1 MCSNGRVFKCRAC
14 DKWYASQD
22 SLAYHLRLDCPVL
35 NARGSGTVK
44 GHGRGHER
52 SGQGAHG
59 VSESGAGDR
68 TRDVAPSGEGGAATS
83 VGIFFAHETPHH
95 AARRAVPPLDVMASH
110 AGGVDDW
117 WSQMTAVVS
126 PFVPLS
132 APSNPPPSAC
142 KVLHRKSSEYLQPC
156 TLRQELSRASA
167 QLVRRNLTQ
176 DCHEQGASLLPGR
189 AMIEDLMPGGPA
201 DRADLRPGDVV
212 ISVDGQN
219 ATAENVNRLLK
230 GQDRVGSVVVVSIE
244 RNRRVVEVE
253 LVRVA
258 ASHLQRAHDVLQC
271 IDRLSQNFVA
281 QDVCKTSPYNSALN
295 TPNIPTG
302 STVPSNTSVS
312 VAGGA
317 RDLARNVFVCGFE
330 SQRTALLGALRTLVI
345 EHLRLQQIEQSCLAD
360 MLAQTQTEIID
371 VLNALAA
378 ALRLVPPK
386 VLDLSSEC
394 QGLRQSLLQVETSLL
409 ECKQARAEEDR
420 RVTSLIVEKES
431 ELQVR
436 VYICTCTYLYVSCLC
451 ARAFTKGDQA
461 MFSQQCHS
469 KLAAAQQELA
479 TAQDQ
484 HVQQF
489 DECQGLRQSLLQVE
503 TSLLECKQ
511 ARAEED
517 RRVTSLIVE
526 KESELQVRVYICTCT
541 YLYVSCLC
549 ARAFTKGDQ
558 AMFSQQ
564 CHSKLAAAQ
573 QELATAQD
581 QHAQQLDELK
591 YRHKQ
596 QFDELRHQFDEL
608 RRDRCTSCIYKS
620 VGVCAM

>member
-1 MCSNGRVFKCRAC
+1 
-14 DKWYASQD
+14 
-22 SLAYHLRLDCPVL
+22 
-35 NARGSGTVK
+35 
-44 GHGRGHER
+44 
-52 SGQGAHG
+52 
-59 VSESGAGDR
+59 
-68 TRDVAPSGEGGAATS
+68 
-83 VGIFFAHETPHH
+83 
-95 AARRAVPPLDVMASH
+95 
-110 AGGVDDW
+110 
-117 WSQMTAVVS
+117 
-126 PFVPLS
+126 
-132 APSNPPPSAC
+132 
-142 KVLHRKSSEYLQPC
+142 
-156 TLRQELSRASA
+156 
-167 QLVRRNLTQ
+167 
-176 DCHEQGASLLPGR
+176 
-189 AMIEDLMPGGPA
+189 MPGGPA

-258 ASHLQRAHDVLQC
+258 ASHLKRAHDVLQC

-281 QDVCKTSPYNSALN
+281 QDAVCKTSPDNSALN

-317 RDLARNVFVCGFE
+317 RDLAGNVCGFE
-330 SQRTALLGALRTLVI
+330 SERRALLGALRTLVI

-360 MLAQTQTEIID
+360 MLAQTQREIID

-394 QGLRQSLLQVETSLL
+394 RGLRQRLLQVETSLLECKQARTEEDRRVKRLIVEKESELQVRVYICTCTYLHVQCLCASAFTKGDQAIFSQQCHSKLAAAQQELVTAQDQHAQQFDECQGLRQRLLQVETSLL

-420 RVTSLIVEKES
+420 RVKRLIVEKES

-436 VYICTCTYLYVSCLC
+436 VYLCTCTYLHVQCLC

-461 MFSQQCHS
+461 IFSQQCHS
-469 KLAAAQQELA
+469 KLAAAQQEL
-479 TAQDQ
+479 
-484 HVQQF
+484 V
-489 DECQGLRQSLLQVE
+489 
-503 TSLLECKQ
+503 
-511 ARAEED
+511 
-517 RRVTSLIVE
+517 
-526 KESELQVRVYICTCT
+526 
-541 YLYVSCLC
+541 
-549 ARAFTKGDQ
+549 
-558 AMFSQQ
+558 
-564 CHSKLAAAQ
+564 
-573 QELATAQD
+573 TAQD
-581 QHAQQLDELK
+581 QHAQQFDELK

-620 VGVCAM
+620 VGVCSM